1 MTPDTL
7 ESANERINALLNKI
21 AERKRPCEKC
31 GVQLWFVRHID
42 SGKLAPY
49 TYQGINH
56 FANCAY
62 AAEFRKPVSGRKQ

>member
-7 ESANERINALLNKI
+7 DAANERINALLDKI
-21 AERKRPCEKC
+21 AERKRPCGTC

-42 SGKLAPY
+42 SGRLAPY

-56 FANCAY
+56 FANCPF
-62 AAEFRKPVSGRKQ
+62 AAEFRMKAGAK